1 MNADERQPAARP
13 VVRSPACDP
22 DEGWV
27 ISTKKYYVPF
37 RVRVWDRSNL
47 KEPLLDHVMDLRGRH
62 VIIKFPVGTLGD
74 IIGWLSYA
82 EKFRQKH
89 GCRLECSMA

>member
-1 MNADERQPAARP
+1 MGHQHQ
-13 VVRSPACDP
+13 
-22 DEGWV
+22 
-27 ISTKKYYVPF
+27 KYYVPF

-74 IIGWLSYA
+74 IIGWFSYA

-89 GCRLECSMA
+89 GCRLECSMAQNLIDLFAGQYPDIEFSAFLE